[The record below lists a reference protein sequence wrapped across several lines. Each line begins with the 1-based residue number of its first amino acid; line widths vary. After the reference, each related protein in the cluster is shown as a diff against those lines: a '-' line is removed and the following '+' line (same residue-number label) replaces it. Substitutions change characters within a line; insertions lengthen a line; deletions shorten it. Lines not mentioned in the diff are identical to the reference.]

1 MLARISLF
9 LFLFLLFMAVDS
21 QPVHSQGLKSELE
34 HSAPKQTKS
43 FKGVEL
49 YCWKLDGKPVYTIFH
64 GTNRLKTEQEIHNP
78 KEAIRSIAELEKLL
92 GKLAPGEYVCFT
104 TGTQTSGKPASPVKS
119 EESVAVKN
127 LCVKFGLNYAGD
139 PTE

>member
-1 MLARISLF
+1 MLTRTLLYLF
-9 LFLFLLFMAVDS
+9 LFLFLMAVDS
-21 QPVHSQGLKSELE
+21 QPVHSQGLKFELE
-34 HSAPKQTKS
+34 RSAPKQTKC

-64 GTNRLKTEQEIHNP
+64 GTNRLKTEQEIHNS
-78 KEAIRSIAELEKLL
+78 KEAIRSISELEKLL
-92 GKLAPGEYVCFT
+92 EKLAPGEYVCFT
-104 TGTQTSGKPASPVKS
+104 SGTQSSGKPAPPAKS